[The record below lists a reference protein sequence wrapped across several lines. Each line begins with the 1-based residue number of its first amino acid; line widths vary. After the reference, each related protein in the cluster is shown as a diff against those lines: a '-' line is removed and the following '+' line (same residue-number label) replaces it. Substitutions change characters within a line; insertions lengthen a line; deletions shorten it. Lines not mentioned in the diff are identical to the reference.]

1 MQVLPEAG
9 PLGSWAERVFL
20 HLPEDEEHSS

>member
-20 HLPEDEEHSS
+20 HLPEDVQHSS